1 MQQSTANRTRNLA
14 IYPGK
19 MPSIEYAYFKV
30 TTMFANIG
38 LKKRHM
44 RVSSSSIDFLSKV
57 KQPIPS
63 QLTQLVRPSILRNN
77 ITFYVHIFKNA
88 NALHTIGRANLMQ
101 SCKHYVNLV
110 CSYLFIDY
118 NYCLRLVSKHNWF
131 PVTDAPERQAFPHFK
146 TQDGHSS
153 SWTVYMILKCKSIS
167 WSRAL

>member
-1 MQQSTANRTRNLA
+1 MQQSTANRARNLA

-63 QLTQLVRPSILRNN
+63 
-77 ITFYVHIFKNA
+77 
-88 NALHTIGRANLMQ
+88 
-101 SCKHYVNLV
+101 
-110 CSYLFIDY
+110 
-118 NYCLRLVSKHNWF
+118 
-131 PVTDAPERQAFPHFK
+131 
-146 TQDGHSS
+146 
-153 SWTVYMILKCKSIS
+153 
-167 WSRAL
+167 

>member
-1 MQQSTANRTRNLA
+1 MQQSTENRTHNLA

-44 RVSSSSIDFLSKV
+44 GVSSSSIDFLSKV

-110 CSYLFIDY
+110 CSYLFID
-118 NYCLRLVSKHNWF
+118 
-131 PVTDAPERQAFPHFK
+131 
-146 TQDGHSS
+146 
-153 SWTVYMILKCKSIS
+153 
-167 WSRAL
+167 

>member
-1 MQQSTANRTRNLA
+1 MQQSTENRAHNLA

-44 RVSSSSIDFLSKV
+44 GVSSSSIDFLSKV
-57 KQPIPS
+57 KQPIPL

-110 CSYLFIDY
+110 CSYLFID
-118 NYCLRLVSKHNWF
+118 
-131 PVTDAPERQAFPHFK
+131 
-146 TQDGHSS
+146 
-153 SWTVYMILKCKSIS
+153 
-167 WSRAL
+167 